1 MNTNMS
7 IIFVA
12 DCQLNTYI
20 CGREKHHYD
29 NRFVHI
35 SGKEVELSRLFFLL
49 YSAPSI
55 IYSKNYYICVE
66 SKF

>member
-1 MNTNMS
+1 MSMS

-29 NRFVHI
+29 NKFVHI
-35 SGKEVELSRLFFLL
+35 SGKEVVLVPPLFLFILPSLL
-49 YSAPSI
+49 FTPKI
-55 IYSKNYYICVE
+55 II
-66 SKF
+66 FA